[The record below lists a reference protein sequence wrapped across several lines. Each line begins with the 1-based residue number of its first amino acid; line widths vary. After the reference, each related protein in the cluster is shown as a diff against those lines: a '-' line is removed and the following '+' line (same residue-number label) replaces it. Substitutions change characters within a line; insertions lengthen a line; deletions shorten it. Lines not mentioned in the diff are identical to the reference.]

1 VKLDSREVTTHSK
14 ALIVDGKSV
23 LVGSSN
29 WSYYSLA
36 KNVEIDLVINDVPSV
51 AEAFEVYFEEI
62 WQRAD
67 IPSREELSGT
77 P

>member
-1 VKLDSREVTTHSK
+1 
-14 ALIVDGKSV
+14 
-23 LVGSSN
+23 
-29 WSYYSLA
+29 
-36 KNVEIDLVINDVPSV
+36 VPSV